1 MNSPFFNK
9 SKAVAND
16 FMQSVVF
23 LDDRVYQRNGNGQD
37 AIHDLDPFELTRTFA
52 AEKKICAVY
61 DPQTKEDIEHFK
73 AIAGKAD
80 VVVLDWFIE
89 IDDNTAIA
97 DAEVDDE
104 ADAEDQDVRGT
115 YTKEIIESIVKTS
128 VEGLKLVL
136 IYTGETDLEGIALDI
151 YGAIEGGLLNT
162 ADCEITLGNLKILI
176 RAKSNNE
183 DGDDNRFV
191 HLPQLKDKVVKYK
204 ELPDFLLSEFT
215 KLTEG
220 LLSNFALKSLSTL
233 RANTSRILGLYN
245 KKLDHAYLE
254 HKAAIPNNE
263 DAEHLIIEIFK
274 DSIGDLL
281 HYKQV
286 HQQISKTVVK
296 SWLNDRII
304 TETLSIKKQDGTN
317 HNPDISFQRDKKLL
331 LDLLYSEEQDVQK
344 KYMDIFTALAGN
356 NNKSKAEQFVKYLK
370 LNNIDLF
377 VNSAD
382 LPQKAEII
390 SDFAKLT
397 HHKNVFLPV
406 GTKPVL
412 TLGTVLK
419 SKTTGHYLICI
430 QQKCDSVRITNTEQR
445 KFLFL
450 PLEPVTSGNF
460 NFITQDNIKLKLGKK
475 SYALRTLKFA
485 STKDGVVKAKQQNGK
500 FIFEQIYVGKADER
514 FEWVLDLKDLHSQ
527 RIVADYAA
535 TLSRVGLDESEW
547 LRRSLG

>member
-1 MNSPFFNK
+1 MSSLFFNK
-9 SKAVAND
+9 SKAVADD

-23 LDDRVYQRNGNGQD
+23 LDDRVYQRNGNEQD
-37 AIHDLDPFELTRTFA
+37 AIHDLDAFELTRTFA
-52 AEKKICAVY
+52 AKKKICAVY

-73 AIAGKAD
+73 AIAAKAD
-80 VVVLDWFIE
+80 IVVLDWFIE
-89 IDDNTAIA
+89 IDEDEPVGE
-97 DAEVDDE
+97 DAEEDDE
-104 ADAEDQDVRGT
+104 ADAQDQTVRGT
-115 YTKEIIESIVKTS
+115 YTKEIIENIVKINTD
-128 VEGLKLVL
+128 GLKVILV
-136 IYTGETDLEGIALDI
+136 YTGETDLEGIATEIHNNVPGSIL
-151 YGAIEGGLLNT
+151 T
-162 ADCEITLGNLKILI
+162 AVNCQIVYKNIKILV

-183 DGDDNRFV
+183 DGEDGRFN
-191 HLPQLKDKVVKYK
+191 HLPQLRDKVLKY
-204 ELPDFLLSEFT
+204 EDLPEFLLTEFT

-233 RANTSRILGLYN
+233 RANTSKILGLYN

-254 HKAAIPNNE
+254 HKSAIPSNE

-286 HQQISKTVVK
+286 HNQISKGVVK
-296 SWLNDRII
+296 SWMNDKIDTI
-304 TETLSIKKQDGTN
+304 TLSFKKKDGTDYV
-317 HNPDISFQRDKKLL
+317 PDTTFTRNKELL
-331 LDLLYSEEQDVQK
+331 LSLLYSEQQDVQK
-344 KYMDIFTALAGN
+344 KYIDIFTPLAS
-356 NNKSKAEQFVKYLK
+356 KTKAEDFVKHLK

-377 VNSAD
+377 INPSDVPN
-382 LPQKAEII
+382 KAELI
-390 SDFAKLT
+390 SEFAKLT

-406 GTKPVL
+406 GSKPVL

-419 SKTTGHYLICI
+419 SKSTGKYLICI
-430 QQKCDSVRITNTEQR
+430 QQKCDSVRILAGEQR

-450 PLEPVTSGNF
+450 PLEAVATGNF
-460 NFITQDNIKLKLGKK
+460 NFITHDNVKLKLGSK
-475 SYALRTLKFA
+475 SYGIRTLKFA
-485 STKDGVVKAKQQNGK
+485 GAKDGVVKATQLNGK
-500 FIFEQIYVGKADER
+500 FIFKQIYANKADEK

>member
-1 MNSPFFNK
+1 MIRSFFNK
-9 SKAVAND
+9 SKAVANE

-23 LDDRVYQRNGNGQD
+23 LDDRVYQKNGNVQD
-37 AIHDLDPFELTRTFA
+37 AIHDLNPFELTRTFA

-61 DPQTKEDIEHFK
+61 DPQTREDIEHFK

-89 IDDNTAIA
+89 INDNAAVI
-97 DAEVDDE
+97 DAEVDEE
-104 ADAEDQDVRGT
+104 ADAEDQEVRGT
-115 YTKEIIESIVKTS
+115 YTKEIIGNIVKTNT
-128 VEGLKLVL
+128 EGLKLILV
-136 IYTGETDLEGIALDI
+136 YTGETDLEGIALDI
-151 YGAIEGGLLNT
+151 HEAIVGGLLNPSN
-162 ADCEITLGNLKILI
+162 CEIAYKNMKILV
-176 RAKSNNE
+176 RAKSNNQ
-183 DGDDNRFV
+183 DGDDNRFA
-191 HLPQLKDKVVKYK
+191 HLPKLKDKVVKYNQ
-204 ELPDFLLSEFT
+204 LPEFLLSEFT

-220 LLSNFALKSLSTL
+220 LLSNFALSSLSTL

-286 HQQISKTVVK
+286 HEQISKTVVT
-296 SWLNDRII
+296 SWLNDKIV
-304 TETLSIKKQDGTN
+304 TENLSIKKQDGTD
-317 HNPDISFQRDKKLL
+317 HNPNVSFTRDKKLL
-331 LDLLYSEEQDVQK
+331 LNLLYSEEQDVQK
-344 KYMDIFTALAGN
+344 RYLDIFTALAGN
-356 NNKSKAEQFVKYLK
+356 NKSKAEQYVKYLK

-382 LPQKAEII
+382 LPQKADMI
-390 SDFAKLT
+390 SEFAKLT

-406 GTKPVL
+406 GTKPFL

-419 SKTTGHYLICI
+419 SKTTGNYLICI

-475 SYALRTLKFA
+475 SYGLRTLKFA
-485 STKDGVVKAKQQNGK
+485 STKDGVVKAKQQKGK
-500 FIFEQIYVGKADER
+500 FIFEQIYVGKTDER

-527 RIVADYAA
+527 RMVADYAA

-547 LRRSLG
+547 LRRSIG

>member
-1 MNSPFFNK
+1 MSSLFFNK
-9 SKAVAND
+9 SKAVADD

-23 LDDRVYQRNGNGQD
+23 LDDRVYQRNGNEQD
-37 AIHDLDPFELTRTFA
+37 AIHDLDAFELTRTFA
-52 AEKKICAVY
+52 AKKKICAVY

-89 IDDNTAIA
+89 IDENEAVAKNA
-97 DAEVDDE
+97 DEDDE
-104 ADAEDQDVRGT
+104 ADAEDQTVRGT
-115 YTKEIIESIVKTS
+115 YTKEIIENIVKINTD
-128 VEGLKLVL
+128 GLKVILV
-136 IYTGETDLEGIALDI
+136 YTGETDLEGIATEI
-151 YGAIEGGLLNT
+151 HNT
-162 ADCEITLGNLKILI
+162 VPGSILTLADCQIEYKNIKILV

-183 DGDDNRFV
+183 DGEDKRFA
-191 HLPQLKDKVVKYK
+191 HLQHLKDKVIKYG
-204 ELPDFLLSEFT
+204 ELPEFLLSEFT

-233 RANTSRILGLYN
+233 RANTSKILGLYN

-254 HKAAIPNNE
+254 HKSAIPSNE

-286 HQQISKTVVK
+286 HNQISKGVVT
-296 SWLNDRII
+296 SWINDKID
-304 TETLSIKKQDGTN
+304 TETLSFKKQDGSDHAPNAT
-317 HNPDISFQRDKKLL
+317 FTRDKKLL
-331 LDLLYSEEQDVQK
+331 LSLLYSEEQDVQK
-344 KYMDIFTALAGN
+344 KYLDIFTPLA
-356 NNKSKAEQFVKYLK
+356 NKSKAEQFVKYLK

-377 VNSAD
+377 INLAD
-382 LPQKAEII
+382 IPKKAELI
-390 SDFAKLT
+390 SEFAKLT

-406 GTKPVL
+406 GSKPVL

-419 SKTTGHYLICI
+419 SKATGKYLICI
-430 QQKCDSVRITNTEQR
+430 QQKCDSVRISSTEQR

-450 PLEPVTSGNF
+450 PLEPVTTGNF
-460 NFITQDNIKLKLGKK
+460 NFITQDNVKLKLGNK
-475 SYALRTLKFA
+475 SYGLRTLKFVGA
-485 STKDGVVKAKQQNGK
+485 KDGVVKAAQLNGK
-500 FIFEQIYVGKADER
+500 FVFKQIYSNKTDEK